1 MPDGRDRLPGK
12 KEEQDRLTKVTSL
25 APLLTLALQILE
37 LILRILGVIN

>member
-12 KEEQDRLTKVTSL
+12 KEEQDLLSKVVHL

-37 LILRILGVIN
+37 LVLRILGVIN